1 MDAKTQVLIGLGAAV
16 AAKCH
21 KCFGFILK
29 KAQKIGVEEKE
40 INAAVYIAKQV
51 IKGSNNSMDKFVASQ
66 LHNTE
71 KILLSELNKDCDCIE
86 K

>member
-1 MDAKTQVLIGLGAAV
+1 MDAKTQVLIGIGAAV
-16 AAKCH
+16 AAKCP

-29 KAQKIGVEEKE
+29 KAQKIDVDEKE
-40 INAAVYIAKQV
+40 INAAIYIAKQV
-51 IKGSNNSMDKFVASQ
+51 IKGANNSMDKFVASQ

>member
-1 MDAKTQVLIGLGAAV
+1 MDAKTQVLIGIGAAV
-16 AAKCH
+16 AAKCQ

-29 KAQKIGVEEKE
+29 KAQKIGVDEKE

-51 IKGSNNSMDKFVASQ
+51 IKGANNSMDKFVASH
-66 LHNTE
+66 LHNNE
-71 KILLSELNKDCDCIE
+71 KFSLSELNKECECIE

>member
-1 MDAKTQVLIGLGAAV
+1 MEAKTQVLIGLGAAV

-21 KCFGFILK
+21 KCFGLILK
-29 KAQKIGVEEKE
+29 KAEKIGVEEKE

-51 IKGSNNSMDKFVASQ
+51 VKGANNSMDKFVASH
-66 LHNTE
+66 LHNNE
-71 KILLSELNKDCDCIE
+71 KFSLSDLNKEYECIE

>member
-1 MDAKTQVLIGLGAAV
+1 MDAKTQVLIGIGAAV
-16 AAKCH
+16 AANCH

-51 IKGSNNSMDKFVASQ
+51 VKGANNTMDKFVASQ
-66 LHNTE
+66 LHNSE
-71 KILLSELNKDCDCIE
+71 KILYSELNKECDCIE